1 MLADIESQIK
11 SERKMLSQIDYD
23 VNYRDTPGFL
33 DYHVTDIWWPTKPP
47 PPGPETSPPVTRSSP
62 KVFATTSPVST
73 TTGRFWTPTIPTTT
87 TSTVA
92 TTTTVWSTRT
102 PAPTEPP
109 FRGSFP
115 PGVQASWPFENDP
128 TTTQTPFI
136 QDLEKELQ
144 ESNTGYFTVGLRRFL
159 IIVAAQNPLIVT
171 SVLDAM
177 EVNFGRLLDGHKLDS
192 FGKPLQDTI
201 VSLLGMMNLLP
212 PDLLQQQANVG
223 QFVLQKRRVL
233 ADPKVNKC
241 LDIYDAMFIQEEGQA
256 LFGLLEQFAKF
267 PEGNLNVTDLSRE
280 ILNAFLA
287 PCLRTTGTRE
297 HKRFLSSLYEAIES
311 QYPNWRTQK
320 AGEHNET
327 SSAIGHQIDVIMGVP
342 SNNSTGDPL
351 SGLPS
356 RRRMGHDFKKA
367 MHHFLT
373 KHRKLIKR
381 LNKHHKHGKR
391 KKHHH
396 WRHKSHHS
404 SHKKHKKEKKEQHDK
419 DHSRNSRIP
428 FEQHSAH
435 DDHIQHNQFAERLF
449 YEKFKKP
456 LKKSGRESPA
466 LRAEEEEKADTSG
479 SEAFFKASNNKKQT
493 NQVSQTLLKP
503 QLLEN
508 IDKQYLMKLA
518 QKFKAKL
525 ESGNYRR
532 LMVVSSENKSDAAA
546 KRAANNTIVHKIREA
561 SSYSD
566 EEYNLKTNLYDAL
579 RHGNRSFVH
588 FRNMSNPGSSD
599 EEKIIKRNL
608 YKNLL

>member
-1 MLADIESQIK
+1 M
-11 SERKMLSQIDYD
+11 
-23 VNYRDTPGFL
+23 
-33 DYHVTDIWWPTKPP
+33 
-47 PPGPETSPPVTRSSP
+47 
-62 KVFATTSPVST
+62 
-73 TTGRFWTPTIPTTT
+73 
-87 TSTVA
+87 
-92 TTTTVWSTRT
+92 
-102 PAPTEPP
+102 
-109 FRGSFP
+109 
-115 PGVQASWPFENDP
+115 
-128 TTTQTPFI
+128 
-136 QDLEKELQ
+136 
-144 ESNTGYFTVGLRRFL
+144 
-159 IIVAAQNPLIVT
+159 
-171 SVLDAM
+171 
-177 EVNFGRLLDGHKLDS
+177 
-192 FGKPLQDTI
+192 
-201 VSLLGMMNLLP
+201 
-212 PDLLQQQANVG
+212 
-223 QFVLQKRRVL
+223 FV
-233 ADPKVNKC
+233 
-241 LDIYDAMFIQEEGQA
+241 
-256 LFGLLEQFAKF
+256 
-267 PEGNLNVTDLSRE
+267 
-280 ILNAFLA
+280 
-287 PCLRTTGTRE
+287 
-297 HKRFLSSLYEAIES
+297 
-311 QYPNWRTQK
+311 
-320 AGEHNET
+320 
-327 SSAIGHQIDVIMGVP
+327 
-342 SNNSTGDPL
+342 DPL

-419 DHSRNSRIP
+419 DHSRSSRIP
-428 FEQHSAH
+428 FEQRSAH
-435 DDHIQHNQFAERLF
+435 DDHIQHNQLAERLF

-456 LKKSGRESPA
+456 LKKSGRPSPA
-466 LRAEEEEKADTSG
+466 LRAEEEENADTSG
-479 SEAFFKASNNKKQT
+479 SEAFFKASHNKKPT

-546 KRAANNTIVHKIREA
+546 KRTSNNTIVHKIREA